1 MAATKKNSTAK
12 APAKKQTATQ
22 TATPKA
28 TTPTVTAQ
36 IDKMVDLEN
45 SKIKAFASATIGG
58 AFAVHN
64 IRVMDGGEKGLYVS
78 MPFRTY
84 QKDGNTAYQDTFHA
98 ITAEARTELNN
109 SVMQAYEQKLQEEMT
124 EDAEQT
130 MDTEELPF
138 EPKM

>member
-1 MAATKKNSTAK
+1 MATAKKNTTAK
-12 APAKKQTATQ
+12 APAKKQTA
-22 TATPKA
+22 APK
-28 TTPTVTAQ
+28 TTIPTIKAQ
-36 IDKMVDLEN
+36 IDKMVDIEGKN
-45 SKIKAFASATIGG
+45 TKAIASATIGG

-78 MPFRTY
+78 MPFRAY
-84 QKDGNTAYQDTFHA
+84 QKDGATAYQDTFHA

-109 SVMQAYEQKLQEEMT
+109 SVLQAYEQKLQEDMT
-124 EDAEQT
+124 EDTEQT